1 MRRSRNSRR
10 RWRDGDCAVTS
21 WHLKSEKGVSPFV
34 SLSGLLEGVHV
45 VDERDLSPEGAV
57 APSAGYGYIRND
69 YMPDGLPNER
79 RFRITLSDPG
89 RAVEFAAKLTLATA
103 NGARSEKSPFF

>member
-1 MRRSRNSRR
+1 M
-10 RWRDGDCAVTS
+10 
-21 WHLKSEKGVSPFV
+21 
-34 SLSGLLEGVHV
+34 HV

-103 NGARSEKSPFF
+103 NGARSEKTLFSRFIPGGGRFAVDDLPQEMVEYVTWLAPR

>member
-1 MRRSRNSRR
+1 M
-10 RWRDGDCAVTS
+10 
-21 WHLKSEKGVSPFV
+21 
-34 SLSGLLEGVHV
+34 HV
-45 VDERDLSPEGAV
+45 VDERDLSLEGAV

-89 RAVEFAAKLTLATA
+89 RAVEFAAKLTLVTA
-103 NGARSEKSPFF
+103 NGARSEKTLFLPLQRFVKNGHSERVVSVSGRA